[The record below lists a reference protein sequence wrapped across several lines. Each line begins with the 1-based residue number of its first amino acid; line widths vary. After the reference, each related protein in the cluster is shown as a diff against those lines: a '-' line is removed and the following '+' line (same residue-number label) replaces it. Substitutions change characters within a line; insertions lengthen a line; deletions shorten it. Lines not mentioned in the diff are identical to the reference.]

1 MLNEAIKKYT
11 INDELGINVFT
22 NAISR
27 KILITSK
34 TFTDSDN
41 AYTIR
46 SISRVSEKR
55 IMPS

>member
-34 TFTDSDN
+34 TITDSDN